1 VGSGNLHKGRRHP
14 WRPVPRSHRPMR
26 TSLSTLQ
33 GSRLDAAR
41 VRVDTLAAGRA
52 APLLSRGLPRV

>member
-1 VGSGNLHKGRRHP
+1 VGSGNLHNIAGAIVAS
-14 WRPVPRSHRPMR
+14 VPRSHRPMR

-41 VRVDTLAAGRA
+41 ARRYPGGRSCGVPA
-52 APLLSRGLPRV
+52 RARMPRT